1 MSPNL
6 GWKDG
11 AAPVIL
17 EWLYPY
23 WLRNQ
28 VIRNKIIAI
37 YIPLIIVPLLVLG
50 FASNR
55 IYSNAI
61 VDKTISNVTDN
72 SSLIITRINGML
84 KNAESCANSLTIN
97 LNRVIQDNH
106 NGELNGER
114 SLQLSTLITNQLS
127 FALLVFPDVE
137 SAAFIDNNGNIYGTS
152 ANIEAS
158 LSPEVVLQTPIIRQ
172 IEQTSGQNIW
182 FPMERRSYLT
192 VNGAAPV
199 LSLGKRINN
208 INTGQ
213 ELGRLVLNIKESALS
228 SIFGKI
234 GTGEQGSYMLTDPS
248 GMVVSTPDATKLL
261 KPIEDTV
268 LRDWVQTAK
277 DQSVIGRFQSSK
289 QLVVSSEMDK
299 FGWKMISMEPY
310 TKLTEDSRKITMLI
324 AFIGLLCFLFALM
337 GAGILNRLIARP
349 IVLLTKNMKLVK
361 EGNLSLRLPV
371 RTNDELGLLA
381 SGFNTMIAR
390 INQLLDNVRFE
401 QKKKREYELA
411 LIQSQIKPHFLYNT
425 LDVIYTLA
433 EFGRVKDVQRTTKS
447 LADYYRIVLSK
458 GREAIVLQDELQGLR
473 DYLGIQRLR
482 YADIFDYQ
490 IDVQPDVMSCT
501 VLKLTLQPLV
511 ENAIYHGLKTKGSFG
526 HLWVSGCREGDYLE
540 LRVRDDGVGIP
551 PERLPLLL
559 KPGGLDEEAHIGAVS
574 AAGNSGSSFGLR
586 SVDSRIKL
594 YFGEEYGLTINS
606 ELGAGT
612 EIFVRLPLAFGG
624 MLNEPDPARVTEGRS
639 EKREGVE

>member
-1 MSPNL
+1 M
-6 GWKDG
+6 
-11 AAPVIL
+11 IL

>member
-1 MSPNL
+1 M
-6 GWKDG
+6 
-11 AAPVIL
+11 IL
-17 EWLYPY
+17 KWLYPY

-97 LNRVIQDNH
+97 LNRVIQDSH

-137 SAAFIDNNGNIYGTS
+137 SAAFIDNNGNIYGTT

-248 GMVVSTPDATKLL
+248 GTVVSTTDATKLL

-299 FGWKMISMEPY
+299 FGWKLISMEPY
-310 TKLTEDSRKITMLI
+310 TKLTEDSRKITLLI

-490 IDVQPDVMSCT
+490 IDVQPDVMTCT

-559 KPGGLDEEAHIGAVS
+559 KPGVLDEEAHIGAVS

-606 ELGAGT
+606 ELGVGT

-624 MLNEPDPARVTEGRS
+624 LLNEPDPARVTEEWS